1 MSKNLLFTVVL
12 ALSLS
17 AFGGQPPEQ
26 QMPEKSEVKTSSAID
41 DGRSNLSCKYVFLI
55 MNAMLRQHMLY
66 DEFTSNI
73 EKRAIDQYTKSID
86 PLKTY
91 LLAADANDFQKNL
104 KNMDKWLNSQNC
116 APIMEVQQIFKNRI
130 AARRDFAKLYL
141 GKDFKVDKTT
151 KLDLDTEKKPFSKTK
166 EELDEFQKKYIQFQ
180 VANFIASD
188 MKLEEAK
195 EHVQKRYER
204 AYKRLEDQ
212 KEDEVLS
219 TFLNSFATSLDPH
232 SNYLSVDE
240 LEDFNIQMQL
250 SLEGI
255 GATLSNQDGYT
266 VIEQLIAGGAAEAS
280 GQLLS
285 QDKIISVAQGESNQF
300 DSVIDLPLRE
310 VVQKIRGKSGTKVR
324 LNVLRKT
331 PDGTKA
337 FKVTL
342 QRRKINLED
351 EAAQI
356 SFVDKE
362 VSGKKK
368 TFGILNLPSFYHD
381 STKRDG
387 RSCYRDVKKLLKE
400 AQEKHVEGLVLDLS
414 TNGGGSLEDAVKLAG
429 LFFKTGNVVKTQ
441 GRASSTSEVLADNDP
456 DVNYSG
462 PLVILTSRLSASA
475 SEIVS
480 GALKDYRRAVI
491 VGADHTFGKG
501 SVQTVLPLPK
511 KLGAYKVTIGM
522 FFVPGGKSTQHAGVD
537 GDVVLPSPYS
547 NDEIGE
553 KNLDYSLPP
562 KTISPFL
569 SMDAFVDKGEQKWDK
584 VDDNLVAVLKEGSKK
599 RVTADADFKKIVDE
613 IEKTKAKGKSVVL
626 SEILD
631 NKEKKADDEKK
642 KKTKANAKLKLEE
655 YLKRADIKEA
665 VNVLGDMVTYRLS
678 PNTVAKKDSLNTD
691 TPH

>member
-1 MSKNLLFTVVL
+1 MTFKPFKFFVLIFTLILTFQSSQAQFLDTKSKTAN
-12 ALSLS
+12 S
-17 AFGGQPPEQ
+17 QE
-26 QMPEKSEVKTSSAID
+26 D
-41 DGRSNLSCKYVFLI
+41 NRSNLSCKYVFLI
-55 MNAMLRQHMLY
+55 MSAMLRQHMLY
-66 DEFTSNI
+66 DEFTTNI
-73 EKRAIDQYTKSID
+73 EKRAVDQYIKSID
-86 PLKTY
+86 PLKTN
-91 LLAADANDFQKNL
+91 LLSDDVNEIQKKL
-104 KNMDKWLNSQNC
+104 KSMDKWLGGQNC
-116 APIMEVQQIFKNRI
+116 NPISEVQQTLKNRT
-130 AARRDFAKLYL
+130 AERKTFAKTYL
-141 GKDFKVDKTT
+141 GKDFKIDKNT
-151 KLDLDTEKKPFSKTK
+151 KLDLDTEKRHFPKTK
-166 EELDEFQKKYIQFQ
+166 EELDDFQKKYLQFQ
-180 VANFIASD
+180 VANFVASD
-188 MKLEEAK
+188 MKLDEAK
-195 EHVQKRYER
+195 DRVLKRYER

-212 KEDEVLS
+212 KEDEYLS
-219 TFLNSFATSLDPH
+219 AFLNSFATSLDPH

-285 QDKIISVAQGESNQF
+285 QDKILSVAQGESNNF
-300 DSVIDLPLRE
+300 ESVIDLPLRE
-310 VVQKIRGKSGTKVR
+310 VVQKIRGKAGTKVR
-324 LNVLRKT
+324 LNILRKT
-331 PDGTKA
+331 ADGTKS

-356 SFVDKE
+356 HYIDKE
-362 VSGKKK
+362 VNGKKK
-368 TFGILNLPSFYHD
+368 TFAVLNLPSFYHD
-381 STKRDG
+381 SSKRDG
-387 RSCYRDVKKLLKE
+387 RSCYRDVKKLLKQ
-400 AQEKHVEGLVLDLS
+400 AHDKKVDGLVLDLS

-441 GRASSTSEVLADNDP
+441 GRQASTIEVLADNDP
-456 DVNYSG
+456 EVNYTG

-480 GALKDYRRAVI
+480 GALKDYKRALI

-522 FFVPGGKSTQHAGVD
+522 FFVPGGKSTQHGGVE

-547 NDEIGE
+547 NDDIGE

-562 KTISPFL
+562 KTIASFISPE
-569 SMDAFVDKGEQKWDK
+569 AFVDKGEQKWEK
-584 VDDNLVAVLKEGSKK
+584 IDDNLISSVKENSKK
-599 RVTADADFKKIVDE
+599 RVAVNADFKKIVEE
-613 IEKTKAKGKSVVL
+613 IAKTKAKGKTIVL

-631 NKEKKADDEKK
+631 DKDKKKELEEKK
-642 KKTKANAKLKLEE
+642 KKFSPKQKIED

-665 VNVLGDMVTYRLS
+665 INVVADVITYRQDT
-678 PNTVAKKDSLNTD
+678 NMVAKKSGTEAD